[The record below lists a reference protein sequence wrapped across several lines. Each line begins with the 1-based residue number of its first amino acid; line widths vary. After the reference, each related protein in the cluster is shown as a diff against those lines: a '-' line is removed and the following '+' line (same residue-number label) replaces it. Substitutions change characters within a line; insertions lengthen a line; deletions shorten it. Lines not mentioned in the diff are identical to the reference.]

1 MFRSYGQGPLHRP
14 LNEERSPREDRLNIP
29 TSDDL
34 PAEGSHSQALKMLM
48 KQQTSPPA
56 LVRPQ
61 NYLK

>member
-1 MFRSYGQGPLHRP
+1 MAKDLCLDPIK
-14 LNEERSPREDRLNIP
+14 EERGPGEDRLGIP

-48 KQQTSPPA
+48 EQQTCPPA